1 MSGAIIEFFIF
12 GTLLFIFFV
21 PTSWIVY
28 RNLNFRIPLRLTY
41 SLTVVPLF
49 IFLMAKNYFWIADH
63 FPKLV
68 ELYGSVAQQTKKGG
82 SIMAFLL
89 TCPLSFFGCY
99 VWYKVHDII
108 DKKLFSVSQQSILI
122 KQDNEVEKEKNIF
135 QLKWMGYLTLAILV
149 NLPIGLSILNVLEK
163 YQYPISTV
171 GIIAIVSVLPLLV
184 IVLYFR
190 KRSSVNKVNV

>member
-1 MSGAIIEFFIF
+1 
-12 GTLLFIFFV
+12 
-21 PTSWIVY
+21 
-28 RNLNFRIPLRLTY
+28 
-41 SLTVVPLF
+41 
-49 IFLMAKNYFWIADH
+49 MAKNYFWIADH

-82 SIMAFLL
+82 STMAFLL

-99 VWYKVHDII
+99 VWYKAHDII
-108 DKKLFSVSQQSILI
+108 DKKLFSASQQSILI
-122 KQDNEVEKEKNIF
+122 KQNDEVEKERNVF

-163 YQYPISTV
+163 SQYPISPV
-171 GIIAIVSVLPLLV
+171 GIIAIVSALPLLV

-190 KRSSVNKVNV
+190 KCSSINKSNV